1 MTDLTLWL
9 SLGLTG
15 LIIGLL
21 ISLAVAA
28 ITNGFCEYLSKG
40 SSQRFCGLSM
50 LLIYLPLFA
59 GILHHVMAEALYP
72 MLIGILCSSAV
83 ISLSVY
89 RQNIRALKN
98 PLSLPKAG

>member
-28 ITNGFCEYLSKG
+28 IINGFCEYLSKG

-59 GILHHVMAEALYP
+59 WNLHRMMAEVLYP

>member
-59 GILHHVMAEALYP
+59 WNLHRMMAEVLYP